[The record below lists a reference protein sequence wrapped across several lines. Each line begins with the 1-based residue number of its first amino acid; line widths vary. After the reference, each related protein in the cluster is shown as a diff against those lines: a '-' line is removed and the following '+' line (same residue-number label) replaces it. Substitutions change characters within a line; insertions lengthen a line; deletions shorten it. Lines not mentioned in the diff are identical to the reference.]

1 VQYYHG
7 TEQAGGNPWMSCGFP
22 QPKYG
27 HIPPGMNVFCTQNN
41 DTPAKQPTPTVTHH
55 HHYHI
60 MSDEKVPAKKKSV
73 GEDSPERFQGVL
85 SDEALGSMVLPVPVS
100 SKKGNPNP
108 HEIIVIDSDD
118 SDKFRSIPD
127 SAFLNINDP
136 QTEKP
141 AVKNPYKRH
150 KK

>member
-1 VQYYHG
+1 MAR
-7 TEQAGGNPWMSCGFP
+7 AGGNPWMAYEFP
-22 QPKYG
+22 HPDYE
-27 HIPPGMNVFCTQNN
+27 HIPPHMNVFRTQNN
-41 DTPAKQPTPTVTHH
+41 DTPTKQPTPTVTHH
-55 HHYHI
+55 HHYNI
-60 MSDEKVPAKKKSV
+60 MRNKKVPAKRKSV

-118 SDKFRSIPD
+118 SDKFSSIPD

-141 AVKNPYKRH
+141 AVKNPYKRY